1 MVINVNDP
9 ITLHLSKYTAKDAKK
24 GDRFLGPWCE
34 PLEFFKDDSYF
45 LCDTH
50 IPTQQ
55 REGKSSE
62 GNRIYDFVIP
72 PKINTQ

>member
-45 LCDTH
+45 LCDT
-50 IPTQQ
+50 
-55 REGKSSE
+55 
-62 GNRIYDFVIP
+62 YLDF
-72 PKINTQ
+72 KELKKRKKYYRNSHFLKC